1 MKFRIGKG
9 IFEPLAWPA
18 PVRPRRLKASRTH
31 VPLYMGDVTT
41 GPPPLAGASRPRAR
55 PGLGL
60 SHAGR
65 GVQPALSR
73 RAAAP
78 APPAAAIPERIAPA
92 RCRVAA
98 PAAVCGG
105 RRSPPAPRGLYARAA
120 ARPSLGGQAP
130 LHHGDGLRVLVDEH
144 VPPPELSR
152 DRSERAAPGEGVQA
166 PVAGPGRRMDDASQ
180 HACGLLRRVA
190 SLLLPG

>member
-31 VPLYMGDVTT
+31 VPLYMGDVIA
-41 GPPPLAGASRPRAR
+41 GPPPLAGAGRPRAR
-55 PGLGL
+55 PGLGP

-65 GVQPALSR
+65 GVLRALAR

-78 APPAAAIPERIAPA
+78 APPAAAVPARTAPA

-98 PAAVCGG
+98 PAAL
-105 RRSPPAPRGLYARAA
+105 RHRAPPAPGRAGCPA
-120 ARPSLGGQAP
+120 AGSPLGGRFDPEAP
-130 LHHGDGLRVLVDEH
+130 LHPLDRLGVVIHKHE
-144 VPPPELSR
+144 PPAQLGRHRPER
-152 DRSERAAPGEGVQA
+152 PAPGEGIEA
-166 PVAGPGRRMDDASQ
+166 PVTRARR
-180 HACGLLRRVA
+180 GLDEAPQNAL
-190 SLLLPG
+190 G

>member
-31 VPLYMGDVTT
+31 VPLYMGDVIA
-41 GPPPLAGASRPRAR
+41 GPPPLAGAGRPRAR

-65 GVQPALSR
+65 GVQRAFAR

-78 APPAAAIPERIAPA
+78 APPAAAIPARIAPA

-98 PAAVCGG
+98 PAAVRDG
-105 RRSPPAPRGLYARAA
+105 RRSPPAPRGPRRAA
-120 ARPSLGGQAP
+120 AGPPLGGQAP
-130 LHHGDGLRVLVDEH
+130 LHHRDRLRVLVDEH
-144 VPPPELSR
+144 VPPPELGR
-152 DRSERAAPGEGVQA
+152 DRAERAAA
-166 PVAGPGRRMDDASQ
+166 
-180 HACGLLRRVA
+180 
-190 SLLLPG
+190 